1 MRYIEISDV
10 AELLADCGRIVISSH
25 VNPDGDACGSSLAL
39 YHVLVSWGKDV
50 RVIFT
55 SAVPGNMRFLP
66 GADVVELYESSVHD
80 GAIVDA
86 DMVMI
91 LDCNTP
97 SRVMRMEEVVR
108 GRRKPIMVVDHHQ
121 SPAEFAEYYRVDVD
135 SSSTCE
141 LVWEICSDFAMR
153 GYGVLS
159 KDFAMCCYT
168 GIMTD
173 TGGFRFPRTDAAL
186 HRAVA
191 RLIELGADPVFV
203 AESVLND
210 GSVGK
215 LNLLGKALGSM
226 RLELGGR
233 VCVMSVRR
241 DWFGA
246 TGTGL
251 DDVEG
256 FVHHCLSVRGAVM
269 GILFV
274 EHPDEGIVKVSIRS
288 RGDVE
293 ARVLAL
299 ELGGGG
305 HFHAAAAR
313 VDDIGLDVVMAKVME
328 RIVDLGL
335 VV

>member
-121 SPAEFAEYYRVDVD
+121 SPAEFADYYRVDVD

-159 KDFAMCCYT
+159 KDFAMCC
-168 GIMTD
+168 
-173 TGGFRFPRTDAAL
+173 
-186 HRAVA
+186 
-191 RLIELGADPVFV
+191 
-203 AESVLND
+203 
-210 GSVGK
+210 
-215 LNLLGKALGSM
+215 
-226 RLELGGR
+226 
-233 VCVMSVRR
+233 
-241 DWFGA
+241 
-246 TGTGL
+246 
-251 DDVEG
+251 
-256 FVHHCLSVRGAVM
+256 
-269 GILFV
+269 
-274 EHPDEGIVKVSIRS
+274 
-288 RGDVE
+288 
-293 ARVLAL
+293 
-299 ELGGGG
+299 
-305 HFHAAAAR
+305 
-313 VDDIGLDVVMAKVME
+313 
-328 RIVDLGL
+328 
-335 VV
+335 